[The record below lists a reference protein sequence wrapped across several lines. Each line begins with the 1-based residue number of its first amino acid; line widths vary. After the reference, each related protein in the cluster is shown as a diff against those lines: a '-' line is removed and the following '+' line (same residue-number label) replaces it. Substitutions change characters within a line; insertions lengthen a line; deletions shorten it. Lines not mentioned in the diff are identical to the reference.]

1 MFSGCSSINFHWA
14 MFNFLLISFS
24 CLINAIPSSVLFS
37 EIGDTFQIPVVQIL
51 GGGALYYRIFP
62 EGFIAP
68 IISTQAVDVTG
79 ITDNRIFQVKPAG

>member
-1 MFSGCSSINFHWA
+1 

-24 CLINAIPSSVLFS
+24 CLINAIPSSVLNMPFS

>member
-1 MFSGCSSINFHWA
+1 MIYFQIFFIYGSG
-14 MFNFLLISFS
+14 
-24 CLINAIPSSVLFS
+24 LFS

-79 ITDNRIFQVKPAG
+79 ITDNRIFQVKPAGLHLGRVILAGFVDD